1 MMNKWKETKMAIR
14 VGINGFGRI
23 GRLVL
28 AAMINEDDIEVVA
41 GNDLSKLDMIAHLLK
56 YDSVHGRLFDSVE
69 VADGGLKVNGK
80 FIKALTERDITKL
93 DWGSVGADIV
103 IEASGKYN
111 DGEKA
116 VAHIAGGAKKVL
128 ITAPA
133 KNEDITIVMGV
144 NEGLY
149 DPAQHNIV
157 SNASCTTNCLA
168 PVAKVLLDEFGIKR
182 GYMNTIHAYTG
193 DQRILDG
200 SHKDLRRARAATMS
214 IVPTTTGAAKAVALV
229 LPELKGKLD
238 GFATRVPTPDASMVD
253 LTVELEKSV
262 SKESLNAAMK
272 AAAEGPLKGI
282 LEYCT
287 DPIVSVDV
295 IGNLHSSVFDSELT
309 MVLGGEGNFAKV
321 ISWYDNE
328 RGYATRVK
336 DLAKYMM
343 Q

>member
-1 MMNKWKETKMAIR
+1 MAIR
-14 VGINGFGRI
+14 VGLNGFGRV

-28 AAMINEDDIEVVA
+28 ASMIEDDDIQVIA
-41 GNDLSKLDMIAHLLK
+41 GNDLSKLNMMAHLLK
-56 YDSVHGRLFDSVE
+56 YDSVHGRLFKSVE
-69 VADGGLKVNGK
+69 VVKDGLVLNGT
-80 FIKALTERDITKL
+80 FVKALTDRDITNL
-93 DWGSVGADIV
+93 DWGAVGVDLV

-116 VAHIAGGAKKVL
+116 KAHLDNGAEKVL

-133 KNEDITIVMGV
+133 KNEDITIVLGV
-144 NEGLY
+144 NDELY
-149 DPAQHNIV
+149 DPAKHHIV

-168 PVAKVLLDEFGIKR
+168 PIAKVLNDAFGIKR

-200 SHKDLRRARAATMS
+200 SHKDLRRARAAAMS
-214 IVPTTTGAAKAVALV
+214 IVPTTTGAAKSVALV

-253 LTVELEKSV
+253 LTVELETSV
-262 SKESLNAAMK
+262 TKETINAAMK
-272 AAAEGPLKGI
+272 TAAEGPLLGI

-309 MVLGGEGNFAKV
+309 MVLGGEGTFVKV

-328 RGYATRVK
+328 RGYAERVK
-336 DLAKYMM
+336 DLAKLMM
-343 Q
+343 K

>member
-1 MMNKWKETKMAIR
+1 MTIR

-28 AAMINEDDIEVVA
+28 AAMIDDPAIEVVA
-41 GNDLSKLDMIAHLLK
+41 GNDLSKLDIIAHLLK
-56 YDSVHGRLFDSVE
+56 YDSVHGQLFKSVE
-69 VADGGLKVNGK
+69 IVEGGLEVNGK

-93 DWGSVGADIV
+93 DWTAVGVDLV
-103 IEASGKYN
+103 VEASGKYN
-111 DGEKA
+111 DANVAK
-116 VAHIAGGAKKVL
+116 AHIDGGAKKVL

-133 KNEDITIVMGV
+133 KNEDITIVLGV
-144 NEGLY
+144 NDELY
-149 DPAQHNIV
+149 DAEKHNIV

-200 SHKDLRRARAATMS
+200 SHKDLRRARAAAVS
-214 IVPTTTGAAKAVALV
+214 IIPTTTGAAKAVSLV
-229 LPELKGKLD
+229 LPALKGKLD
-238 GFATRVPTPDASMVD
+238 GLATRVPTPDASMVD
-253 LTVELEKSV
+253 LTVELEKSAT
-262 SKESLNAAMK
+262 KDEINAAMK
-272 AAAEGPLKGI
+272 AAAEGPMAGI

-295 IGNLHSSVFDSELT
+295 IGNLHSSIFDADLT
-309 MVLGGEGNFAKV
+309 MVLGGESNLVKV
-321 ISWYDNE
+321 IAWYDNE

-336 DLAKYMM
+336 DLAKLMLN
-343 Q
+343 

>member
-1 MMNKWKETKMAIR
+1 MSIR

-28 AAMINEDDIEVVA
+28 AAMIDDPDIEVVA
-41 GNDLSKLDMIAHLLK
+41 GNDLSKLDIISHLLK
-56 YDSVHGRLFDSVE
+56 YDSVHGQLFKSVE
-69 VADGGLKVNGK
+69 IVEGGLSVNGK

-93 DWGSVGADIV
+93 DWTSVGVDLV
-103 IEASGKYN
+103 VEASGKYN
-111 DGEKA
+111 DA
-116 VAHIAGGAKKVL
+116 NAARAHIEGGAKKVL

-133 KNEDITIVMGV
+133 KNEDITIVLGV
-144 NEGLY
+144 NDELY
-149 DPAQHNIV
+149 DPSKHNIV

-200 SHKDLRRARAATMS
+200 SHKDLRRARAAAVS
-214 IVPTTTGAAKAVALV
+214 IIPTTTGAAKAVSLV
-229 LPELKGKLD
+229 LPSLKGKLD
-238 GFATRVPTPDASMVD
+238 GLATRVPTPDASMVD
-253 LTVELEKSV
+253 LTVELEKPAT
-262 SKESLNAAMK
+262 KDEINAAMK
-272 AAAEGPLKGI
+272 AAAEGPMTGI

-295 IGNLHSSVFDSELT
+295 IGNLHSSVFDSDLT
-309 MVLGGEGNFAKV
+309 MVLGGESNLVKV
-321 ISWYDNE
+321 IAWYDNE

-336 DLAKYMM
+336 DLAKLMLK
-343 Q
+343 

>member
-1 MMNKWKETKMAIR
+1 MKMTIR

-23 GRLVL
+23 GRLVF
-28 AAMINEDDIEVVA
+28 AAMINDDDIEVVA

-56 YDSVHGRLFDSVE
+56 YDSVHGRLFESVE
-69 VADGGLKVNGK
+69 VVDGGLKVNGK
-80 FIKALTERDITKL
+80 FIKALAERDITKL
-93 DWGSVGADIV
+93 DWAAAGVDV
-103 IEASGKYN
+103 VVEASGKYN

-116 VAHIAGGAKKVL
+116 VAHINGGAKKVL

-133 KNEDITIVMGV
+133 KNEDITVVMGV
-144 NEGLY
+144 NEKLY
-149 DPAQHNIV
+149 DPAKHHIV

-200 SHKDLRRARAATMS
+200 SHKDLRRARAAAMS

-262 SKESLNAAMK
+262 TKDSLNAAMK

-295 IGNLHSSVFDSELT
+295 IGNLHSSVFDSDLT

-328 RGYATRVK
+328 RGYSTRVK

>member
-1 MMNKWKETKMAIR
+1 MTIK

-28 AAMINEDDIEVVA
+28 AAMINDDDIEVVA
-41 GNDLSKLDMIAHLLK
+41 GNDLSKLDMMAHLLK
-56 YDSVHGRLFDSVE
+56 YDSVHGRLFESVE
-69 VADGGLKVNGK
+69 VVEGGLKVNGK
-80 FIKALTERDITKL
+80 LIKALSERDISKL
-93 DWGSVGADIV
+93 DWASVGVDIV

-116 VAHIAGGAKKVL
+116 IAHINGGAKKVL

-144 NEGLY
+144 NEKLY
-149 DPAQHNIV
+149 DASKHNVV

-168 PVAKVLLDEFGIKR
+168 PVAKVLMDEFGIKR

-200 SHKDLRRARAATMS
+200 SHKDLRRARAAGMS

-262 SKESLNAAMK
+262 TKDSINAAMK

-282 LEYCT
+282 LEYCI

-328 RGYATRVK
+328 RGYSTRVK

>member
-1 MMNKWKETKMAIR
+1 MTIR

-23 GRLVL
+23 GRLAL
-28 AAMINEDDIEVVA
+28 AAMINDDEIEVVA
-41 GNDLSKLDMIAHLLK
+41 GNDLGKLEMMAHLLK
-56 YDSVHGRLFDSVE
+56 YDSVHGRLFESIE
-69 VADGGLKVNGK
+69 VQEGGLKVNGK
-80 FIKALTERDITKL
+80 LIKALSERDISRL
-93 DWGSVGADIV
+93 DWAAVGADIV

-111 DGEKA
+111 DGATAK
-116 VAHIAGGAKKVL
+116 AHIDNGAKKVL

-133 KNEDITIVMGV
+133 KNEDITVVLGV
-144 NEGLY
+144 NEHLY
-149 DPAQHNIV
+149 DKQAHHIV

-168 PVAKVLLDEFGIKR
+168 PVAKVLDDSFGIKR

-200 SHKDLRRARAATMS
+200 SHKDLRRARAAAMS

-229 LPELKGKLD
+229 LPQLKGKLD

-253 LTVELEKSV
+253 LTVELERAV
-262 SKESLNAAMK
+262 SKDEVNAAMK
-272 AAAEGPLKGI
+272 AAADGPMLGI

-295 IGNLHSSVFDSELT
+295 IGNPHSSVFDSDLT
-309 MVLGGEGNFAKV
+309 MVLGGEGNFIKV

-343 Q
+343 R

>member
-1 MMNKWKETKMAIR
+1 MGIR

-28 AAMINEDDIEVVA
+28 AAMIADGDIEVVA
-41 GNDLSKLDMIAHLLK
+41 GNDLSKLDMMAHLLK
-56 YDSVHGRLFDSVE
+56 YDSVHGRLFKSIE
-69 VADGGLKVNGK
+69 VKEDGLELNGK
-80 FIKALTERDITKL
+80 FVKALSERDIIKL
-93 DWGSVGADIV
+93 DWQAVGVDLV

-116 VAHIAGGAKKVL
+116 RAHIDNGAKKVL

-133 KNEDITIVMGV
+133 KNEDITIVLGV
-144 NEGLY
+144 NDQLY
-149 DPAQHNIV
+149 DPDVHHIV

-200 SHKDLRRARAATMS
+200 SHKDLRRARAAAMS

-229 LPELKGKLD
+229 LPELKGKMD

-262 SKESLNAAMK
+262 TKEEVNAAMK
-272 AAAEGPLKGI
+272 AAAQGPMKGI

-295 IGNLHSSVFDSELT
+295 IGNTHSSVFDSDLT
-309 MVLGGEGNFAKV
+309 MVLGGEGNFIKV

-328 RGYATRVK
+328 RGYATRVM
-336 DLAKYMM
+336 DLAKLMLG
-343 Q
+343 

>member
-1 MMNKWKETKMAIR
+1 MAIK

-28 AAMINEDDIEVVA
+28 AAMIEDDEIQVVA
-41 GNDLSKLDMIAHLLK
+41 GNDLSKLDMMAHLLK
-56 YDSVHGRLFDSVE
+56 YDSVHRSLFKSIE
-69 VADGGLKVNGK
+69 VKEDGLVLNGK
-80 FIKALTERDITKL
+80 FIKALSNRDITSL
-93 DWGSVGADIV
+93 DWKAVGVDLV
-103 IEASGKYN
+103 IEASGNYN

-116 VAHIAGGAKKVL
+116 RAHIDNGAQKVI

-133 KNEDITIVMGV
+133 KNEDITIVLGV
-144 NEGLY
+144 NETQY
-149 DPAQHNIV
+149 DPSRHHIV

-168 PVAKVLLDEFGIKR
+168 PVAKVLLDEFGIR
-182 GYMNTIHAYTG
+182 YGYMNTIHAYTG

-200 SHKDLRRARAATMS
+200 SHKDLRRARAAAMS
-214 IVPTTTGAAKAVALV
+214 IIPTTTGAAKSVALV

-253 LTVELEKSV
+253 LTVELEKTV
-262 SKESLNAAMK
+262 TKEEINAAMK

-309 MVLGGEGNFAKV
+309 MVLGGESCFVKV

-328 RGYATRVK
+328 RGYAQRIK
-336 DLAKYMM
+336 DLTKFMM
-343 Q
+343 R

>member
-1 MMNKWKETKMAIR
+1 MSIR
-14 VGINGFGRI
+14 IGINGFGRI

-28 AAMINEDDIEVVA
+28 AALIDDADVEVVA
-41 GNDLSKLDMIAHLLK
+41 GNDLSKLATVAHLLK
-56 YDSVHGRLFDSVE
+56 YDSVHGRLFRSVE
-69 VADGGLKVNGK
+69 VVDDGLEVNGK

-93 DWGSVGADIV
+93 DWGAVGVDLV

-111 DGEKA
+111 DA
-116 VAHIAGGAKKVL
+116 NAARAHIEGGARKVL

-133 KNEDITIVMGV
+133 KNEDITIVLGV
-144 NEGLY
+144 NDELY
-149 DPAQHNIV
+149 DPAKHHIV

-168 PVAKVLLDEFGIKR
+168 PVAKVLLDSFGIRR

-200 SHKDLRRARAATMS
+200 SHKDLRRARAAAVS
-214 IVPTTTGAAKAVALV
+214 IVPTTTGAARAVSLV
-229 LPELKGKLD
+229 LPQLKGKLD
-238 GFATRVPTPDASMVD
+238 GLATRVPTPDASMVD
-253 LTVELEKSV
+253 LTVELERAV
-262 SKESLNAAMK
+262 TKEEVNAAM
-272 AAAEGPLKGI
+272 AAAAAGPLKGI

-309 MVLGGEGNFAKV
+309 MVLGGEANLVKT

-328 RGYATRVK
+328 RGYATRVAE
-336 DLAKYMM
+336 LAKFMLA
-343 Q
+343 

>member
-1 MMNKWKETKMAIR
+1 MSIR

-28 AAMINEDDIEVVA
+28 AAMIDDPDIEVVA
-41 GNDLSKLDMIAHLLK
+41 GNDLSKLDIIAHLLK
-56 YDSVHGRLFDSVE
+56 YDSVHGQLFKSVE
-69 VADGGLKVNGK
+69 VVEGGLKVNGK
-80 FIKALTERDITKL
+80 FVKALTERDITKL
-93 DWGSVGADIV
+93 DWAGVGVDLV
-103 IEASGKYN
+103 VEASGKYN
-111 DGEKA
+111 DANTAK
-116 VAHIAGGAKKVL
+116 AHIEGGAKKVL

-133 KNEDITIVMGV
+133 KNEDITIVLGV
-144 NEGLY
+144 NDELY
-149 DPAQHNIV
+149 DPAIHHIV

-200 SHKDLRRARAATMS
+200 SHKDLRRARSAAVS
-214 IVPTTTGAAKAVALV
+214 IIPTTTGAAKAVALV
-229 LPELKGKLD
+229 LPSLKGKLD
-238 GFATRVPTPDASMVD
+238 GLATRVPTPDASMVD

-262 SKESLNAAMK
+262 TKDEINAAMK
-272 AAAEGPLKGI
+272 AAADGSLEGI

-295 IGNLHSSVFDSELT
+295 IGNLHSSVFDADLT
-309 MVLGGEGNFAKV
+309 MVLGGESNLVKV
-321 ISWYDNE
+321 IAWYDNE

-336 DLAKYMM
+336 DLAKLMLK
-343 Q
+343 

>member
-1 MMNKWKETKMAIR
+1 MTIR

-28 AAMINEDDIEVVA
+28 ASMINEDDIEVVA
-41 GNDLSKLDMIAHLLK
+41 GNDLSKLEMMAHLLK
-56 YDSVHGRLFDSVE
+56 YDSVHGQMFKSVE
-69 VADGGLKVNGK
+69 VVEGGLRVNGK
-80 FIKALTERDITKL
+80 FIKALSSRDITAL
-93 DWGSVGADIV
+93 DWGSAGADLV
-103 IEASGKYN
+103 VEASGNYN
-111 DGEKA
+111 DGEK
-116 VAHIAGGAKKVL
+116 VKAHIAGGAKKVL

-133 KNEDITIVMGV
+133 KNEDITIVIGV
-144 NEGLY
+144 NDGLY
-149 DPAQHNIV
+149 DPEKHHIV

-168 PVAKVLLDEFGIKR
+168 PVAKVLNDEFGVKR

-193 DQRILDG
+193 DQRMLDG
-200 SHKDLRRARAATMS
+200 SHKDLRRARAAAMS
-214 IVPTTTGAAKAVALV
+214 IVPTTTGAAKAIGQV

-238 GFATRVPTPDASMVD
+238 GFATRVPTPDGSMVD
-253 LTVELEKSV
+253 LTVELEKSTT
-262 SKESLNAAMK
+262 KAGINAAMK

-295 IGNLHSSVFDSELT
+295 IGNLHSSIFDSELT

-328 RGYATRVK
+328 RGYAERIK
-336 DLAKYMM
+336 DLAKLMM
-343 Q
+343 K